1 MIKKYRREKGEKG
14 SNDSEGPSPSNKVH
28 SEDHL
33 DKSTQAMKDQEEES
47 VDYSDLDEDSV
58 NEEDIKNIQE
68 TVRKIKNES
77 QRGKGVS
84 HKVIE

>member
-1 MIKKYRREKGEKG
+1 MVKKYRREKGEKG
-14 SNDSEGPSPSNKVH
+14 SNDSEVPSPSTNKVH

-33 DKSTQAMKDQEEES
+33 DKSAQAMKDQEEES

-84 HKVIE
+84 HKVI